1 MEPISYKLNIIL
13 PNDGWILEKM
23 GNELHKYIN
32 GSNIVY
38 SNNKAIYELGGLLDD
53 EKTINYFINYALYKR
68 KNRGIDVALFT
79 HLEEDIE
86 NKNLAEYFIS
96 VAKQVDYS
104 IFMTP
109 KYEKLCK
116 NICKATSVIIP
127 GIDKKYKTK
136 LNLGIVGRDYS
147 HTTRKNSSLS
157 EKLSNIEWL
166 NIEYTNGKLSENE
179 MPQFY
184 NRQDY
189 TLVLS
194 KVEGG
199 PMCVLESLAMGKKLI
214 FPKDVG
220 FGELFTEGL
229 YLYEKDDL
237 TSLIEILEKLF
248 NDKKKLAK
256 LVDKYSWENFAE
268 EHKKIFDKL
277 SEKFNN

>member
-1 MEPISYKLNIIL
+1 MEPISYKLNIIC

-23 GNELHKYIN
+23 GIELHKYIN
-32 GSNIVY
+32 GSNIVH
-38 SNNKAIYELGGLLDD
+38 SNNKAIYELGGLLDE
-53 EKTINYFINYALYKR
+53 EKTINYFINYALYKG
-68 KNRGIDVALFT
+68 KNRGIDIALFT
-79 HLEEDIE
+79 HLEEDTE
-86 NKNLAEYFIS
+86 NKNLAEYFIIL
-96 VAKQVDYS
+96 AKQVDYS

-109 KYEKLCK
+109 KYEKICK

-127 GIDKKYKTK
+127 GIDEKYKTK

-237 TSLIEILEKLF
+237 ASLIEILEKLF
-248 NDKKKLAK
+248 NDKKKLAD
-256 LVDKYSWENFAE
+256 LVKKYSWENFAE

>member
-1 MEPISYKLNIIL
+1 MEPISYKLNIIC

-38 SNNKAIYELGGLLDD
+38 SNNQAIYELGGLLDD
-53 EKTINYFINYALYKR
+53 EKAINYFINYALYKR
-68 KNRGIDVALFT
+68 KNRGIDIALFT

-86 NKNLAEYFIS
+86 NKKLAEYFIA

-109 KYEKLCK
+109 KYEKICK
-116 NICKATSVIIP
+116 NICNASSVIIP

-136 LNLGIVGRDYS
+136 LNLGIVGREYT
-147 HTTRKNSSLS
+147 HTTRKNTSLS

-199 PMCVLESLAMGKKLI
+199 PMCVLESLAMGKQLI

-237 TSLIEILEKLF
+237 ASLIEILEKLF
-248 NDKKKLAK
+248 ND
-256 LVDKYSWENFAE
+256 
-268 EHKKIFDKL
+268 I
-277 SEKFNN
+277 